1 MRIDFGQY
9 PHRLRSICEEIPLRP
24 QEGKLDPTIGS
35 LACKSRANPRQKSS
49 PPFRFW
55 GLMAFMFGPRFW
67 LLSPDV
73 CARLDLCL
81 RSANAIDMPEN
92 RGGLGGVNWPR
103 PSKYIALSRC

>member
-9 PHRLRSICEEIPLRP
+9 PHRLRSICEEIPPRP

-49 PPFRFW
+49 PLFRFW

-67 LLSPDV
+67 LLSHDV
-73 CARLDLCL
+73 RLDLCL
-81 RSANAIDMPEN
+81 ISSNAIDMPEN
-92 RGGLGGVNWPR
+92 RGGLEGVER
-103 PSKYIALSRC
+103 SKPSKYIALSRC